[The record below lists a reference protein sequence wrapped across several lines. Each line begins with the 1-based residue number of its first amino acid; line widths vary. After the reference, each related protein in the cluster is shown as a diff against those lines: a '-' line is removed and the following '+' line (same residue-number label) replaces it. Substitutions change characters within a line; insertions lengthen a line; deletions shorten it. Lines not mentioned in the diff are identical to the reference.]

1 MAEYKSNVALKEEEQ
16 APART
21 APREWEPF
29 ESLRRQVDR
38 MFEDFGRG
46 LGLWRPSSRSMLDV
60 RPSWPF
66 EEGWGKAPAV
76 DVCEREREYEI
87 TAELPGMD
95 ASNIDVKL
103 ANGVLTIKGEKKEE
117 KEEKEKGKRLL
128 SVGAAVRLVPAF
140 VPTARG
146 NRRGQDSGEF
156 RKGRVDDHAAE
167 RRRGAEAGKED
178 IHRREIGR

>member
-1 MAEYKSNVALKEEEQ
+1 MAEGKSNIALKKEEQ
-16 APART
+16 APERRV
-21 APREWEPF
+21 PREWEPF

-46 LGLWRPSSRSMLDV
+46 SGLWRPFGRSMLDV

-66 EEGWGKAPAV
+66 EEGWGKALAV
-76 DVCEREREYEI
+76 DVCEREKEYEI

-117 KEEKEKGKRLL
+117 KEEKEKDYYL
-128 SVGAAVRLVPAF
+128 S
-140 VPTARG
+140 
-146 NRRGQDSGEF
+146 
-156 RKGRVDDHAAE
+156 E
-167 RRRGAEAGKED
+167 RRFGSFQRSFQLPEGVDEDKIQASFEKGVLTIMLPKGAEAQKPEKK
-178 IHRREIGR
+178 ISIGAK